1 MKQLRFGS
9 DRLSVRLNF
18 NKPRKRSFRSSTI
31 ISAISRMAALKVR
44 HLEVTT
50 MIGCRVACVY
60 CPQDKISRRY
70 FGPDRMMSFDDFE
83 IYIEKVPRRVVV
95 HFTGFAEPFLNPRC
109 VDMIEYAAERGH
121 PIFIST
127 TLAGVTRA
135 DVIRLS
141 QLTYYQFQ
149 IHLPS
154 AEKLMNLAVND
165 EYFILLSDLL
175 SAGII
180 TDLHFHG
187 NAVHPTVGA
196 WLRQH
201 AVNFGEFWIQDR
213 AGNLNT
219 EKVKKKVSKPIT
231 TAAKPS
237 GKLRCDRIYQNVL
250 LPNGDVVL
258 CCMDWSAEY
267 VLGNLKR
274 DRFED
279 LYRSETFRRVLRG
292 LKDPSVDLLC
302 RTCHVAQSGDAKDIL
317 KTAIRNIPGIG
328 PIAAQNFSRLKQVS
342 TTIGRFA
349 FQASKRA
356 EPQ

>member
-1 MKQLRFGS
+1 MERLRFGS
-9 DRLSVRLNF
+9 AMTLRYR
-18 NKPRKRSFRSSTI
+18 
-31 ISAISRMAALKVR
+31 VR
-44 HLEVTT
+44 HLEITT
-50 MIGCRVACVY
+50 MIGCKVACIY

-70 FGPDRMMSFDDFE
+70 FGSDRMMKFDDFKT
-83 IYIEKVPRRVVV
+83 YIEKVPRRVVV
-95 HFTGFAEPFLNPRC
+95 HFTGFAESFLNPRC
-109 VDMIEYAAERGH
+109 VDMIEHAAGRGH

-127 TLAGVTRA
+127 TLAGLTRA
-135 DVIRLS
+135 DVRRLS

-165 EYFILLSDLL
+165 EYFALISDLL

-187 NAVHPTVGA
+187 NEVHPTVGA
-196 WLRQH
+196 WLQQH
-201 AVNFGEFWIQDR
+201 AVNFEEFWIQDR

-237 GKLRCDRIYQNVL
+237 GKLHCDRIYQNVL

-267 VLGNLKR
+267 ILGNLKR

-279 LYRSETFRRVLRG
+279 LYRSETFRRILRG
-292 LKDPSVDLLC
+292 LKDPSIDLLC
-302 RTCHVAQSGDAKDIL
+302 RTCHVAQSGDAKDRL
-317 KTAIRNIPGIG
+317 KAAIHNLPAVG
-328 PIAAQNFSRLKQVS
+328 PAALQTLRRLKQGSKATAHFVFQ
-342 TTIGRFA
+342 TGRA
-349 FQASKRA
+349 RH
-356 EPQ
+356 

>member
-1 MKQLRFGS
+1 M
-9 DRLSVRLNF
+9 
-18 NKPRKRSFRSSTI
+18 
-31 ISAISRMAALKVR
+31 KVR
-44 HLEVTT
+44 HLEITT
-50 MIGCRVACVY
+50 MIGCKVACVY

-70 FGPDRMMSFDDFE
+70 FGEDRMMKYEDFKT
-83 IYIEKVPRRVVV
+83 YIEKVPRRVVV

-109 VDMIEYAAERGH
+109 MDMIEYAARRGH
-121 PIFIST
+121 PIHIST
-127 TLAGVTRA
+127 TLAGITRE
-135 DVIRLS
+135 DIGRLS
-141 QLTYYQFQ
+141 NLSYYDFQ

-154 AEKLMNLAVND
+154 AEKAMNLAIND
-165 EYFILLSDLL
+165 EYFSLLSDLV

-180 TDLHFHG
+180 TDFHFHG
-187 NAVHPTVGA
+187 DEVHPVVGA

-201 AVNFGEFWIQDR
+201 AVDFMQFQIQDR

-219 EKVKKKVSKPIT
+219 EKVKARMSTSVT

-258 CCMDWSAEY
+258 CCMDWSAEH

-292 LKDPSVDLLC
+292 LRKPGDDILC
-302 RTCHVAQSGDAKDIL
+302 RTCSVAQSGAAKDHL
-317 KTAIRNIPGIG
+317 KAAIHNVPGIG
-328 PIAAQNFSRLKQVS
+328 PVAVQTLSRLKQV
-342 TTIGRFA
+342 TKLLA
-349 FQASKRA
+349 AQAKRPRSA
-356 EPQ
+356 KQANNVMRDLC